1 MPPHPPTLPRETSWA
16 RAESGSRNSTH
27 RNWFHEAFYSPQN
40 ADMDSDEES
49 TEPQEES
56 IRRQGRLDPHTTLQ
70 LLHEQMRL
78 AGGPRRV
85 QCKYWPPF
93 NVHKLWL
100 TPTAATNAEGPE
112 TSLERARA
120 ARRAAAAAVK
130 FVASSAAL
138 ASLEPVDLK
147 TLTGDAKSKSRLLS
161 FECLRISQCQVVL
174 FATMSLA
181 SRTQM
186 ASSSAQCVCQSAITS
201 SATAV

>member
-16 RAESGSRNSTH
+16 HAESGSRNSTH
-27 RNWFHEAFYSPQN
+27 RNWFHEPFYPSQN
-40 ADMDSDEES
+40 AEMDSDEES

-56 IRRQGRLDPHTTLQ
+56 LRRQGRMDPHATLQ

-78 AGGPRRV
+78 AGSPRRV
-85 QCKYWPPF
+85 NRKSRTRFC
-93 NVHKLWL
+93 VHKLWL
-100 TPTAATNAEGPE
+100 TLLAAFDTEGPE

-147 TLTGDAKSKSRLLS
+147 TLTGDERSKSRLL
-161 FECLRISQCQVVL
+161 L
-174 FATMSLA
+174 F
-181 SRTQM
+181 
-186 ASSSAQCVCQSAITS
+186 
-201 SATAV
+201 